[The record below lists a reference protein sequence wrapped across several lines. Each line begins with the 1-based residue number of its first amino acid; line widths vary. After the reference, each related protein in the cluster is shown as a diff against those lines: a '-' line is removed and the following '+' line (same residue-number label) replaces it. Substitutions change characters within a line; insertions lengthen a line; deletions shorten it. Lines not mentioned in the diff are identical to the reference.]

1 MQHSD
6 AGMSQQCLDCCFL
19 RVATLQPW
27 IPNTG
32 HISHQPTHPTY
43 SANAVIKS
51 ALINGMSQFFQSIS
65 TLLAS
70 QRLDGSH
77 ATSLVLERLYYADGR
92 HNPNHPRHGS
102 FEGLT
107 TLASS

>member
-1 MQHSD
+1 
-6 AGMSQQCLDCCFL
+6 
-19 RVATLQPW
+19 
-27 IPNTG
+27 
-32 HISHQPTHPTY
+32 
-43 SANAVIKS
+43 
-51 ALINGMSQFFQSIS
+51 MSQFFQSIS

-102 FEGLT
+102 FEGLVQWH
-107 TLASS
+107 LAHASVSSWSWLRAELEVTGATIDLMPQVALAVGVLRRVAGVRGTV